1 MENNSVIK
9 KDLEEIVSSGL
20 DWQRFANK
28 SILVTGG
35 SGFLAS
41 YLVKTLLVAN
51 EIYALDLKVLCMV
64 RSKRNVHFRLDS
76 FLDDSSLV
84 VIEHDVS
91 ASFPKSI
98 PRADFIIHSA
108 SQASPKYYGV
118 DPVGTLMAN
127 TAGTINLLNYGV
139 YCKSESF
146 LFFSSGEIYGNPIE
160 SDRLIKE
167 VDIGYLDPMQ
177 VRSCYAESKR
187 IGETMCVAWAHQY
200 GLHTSV
206 VRPFHTYGPGMALDD
221 GRVFADFVA
230 DAVANRDIVLKSD
243 GLAQR
248 PFCYISDASIGFFSV
263 LLKGQKGEAYNISNP
278 EGEISMRDLA
288 HTIAGLVPERGI
300 GVKYDIPPSENT
312 YLKSTVQRA
321 CPSIDKARKL
331 GWTPKIG
338 ISDGFTR
345 TIDSYIWN
353 KL

>member
-9 KDLEEIVSSGL
+9 NDLDEIVSSGL

-41 YLVKTLLVAN
+41 YLVKTLLLVN
-51 EIYALDLKVLCMV
+51 KIYALDLKVLCMV
-64 RSKRNVHFRLDS
+64 RSKRNVHFRLAS

-127 TAGTINLLNYGV
+127 TAGTMNLLNYGV
-139 YCKSESF
+139 FHNSEGF
-146 LFFSSGEIYGNPIE
+146 LYFSSGEVYGIPVDGENEI
-160 SDRLIKE
+160 SE
-167 VDIGYLDPMQ
+167 VDFGYLDPMQ

-187 IGETMCVAWAHQY
+187 IGETMCASWAHQY
-200 GLHTSV
+200 GIHASV

-230 DAVANRDIVLKSD
+230 DVVAGRDIVLRSD
-243 GLAQR
+243 GLAHR
-248 PFCYISDASIGFFSV
+248 PFCYISDATIGFIKV
-263 LLKGQKGEAYNISNP
+263 LLSGESAKSYNLGNP
-278 EGEISMRDLA
+278 SAELSIKDLA
-288 HTIAGLVPERGI
+288 YTLAELVPGRHV
-300 GVKYDIPPSENT
+300 GVKFEITEDGNG
-312 YLKSTVQRA
+312 YLKSPIYRS
-321 CPSIDKARKL
+321 CPKIDRICEL
-331 GWTPKIG
+331 GWKPKID
-338 ISDGFTR
+338 IIEGFTR
-345 TIDSYIWN
+345 TINSY
-353 KL
+353 LC